1 MPIRDEVAKAV
12 SGYTVSVQQKA
23 VLGRF
28 RDIYFM
34 RSGQNRITLPV
45 DSTDAETLQ
54 SIWQRFRAEALA
66 EHRTSQHDELESV
79 SAAVEPV

>member
-1 MPIRDEVAKAV
+1 MDMQVRDEVAKAV

-34 RSGQNRITLPV
+34 RSGERRITLPV
-45 DSTDAETLQ
+45 EGTDPEVLQ
-54 SIWQRFRAEALA
+54 SIWQRFRADALA
-66 EHRTSQHDELESV
+66 NHEMSEK
-79 SAAVEPV
+79 AG